1 MAFLFAATDS
11 SLWIHFLCILF
22 TGYVM
27 LLINNNNALLRIY
40 SRLPSSIFLI
50 LSTMVTCL
58 SKSLEANIVQAF
70 FALHLLALFHAYQD
84 KRGMGTVCASF
95 IMLGAASTL
104 FVQVLFFLPF
114 SWLILL
120 ARMQA
125 ASLKNFL
132 ASIIGLLVPYWFWTA
147 YTVYTGDY
155 TRVVDHLVSIA
166 TFQPLC
172 QGILQ
177 PSLLVNLVFVALT
190 GLVAIAHFYRY
201 SFHESIR
208 VRMMFYSFILLF
220 LLTLVFIVLQPLHSP
235 YLLRLLIV
243 TASPIVAH
251 YFTFT
256 KSRVTN
262 WHFIASIIII
272 LLLTVSNAW
281 ML

>member
-11 SLWIHFLCILF
+11 SLWLHFLCILF

-27 LLINNNNALLRIY
+27 LLINNNNALIRIY
-40 SRLPSSIFLI
+40 SRMPSSIFLA
-50 LSTMVTCL
+50 LATMVTCL
-58 SKSLEANIVQAF
+58 GKSLEANIVQAL
-70 FALHLLALFHAYQD
+70 FALHLLMLFRAYQN
-84 KRGMGTVCASF
+84 KRGMGDVCASF

-114 SWLILL
+114 SWLILVV
-120 ARMQA
+120 RMQA
-125 ASLKNFL
+125 PSLKNFV
-132 ASIIGLLVPYWFWTA
+132 ASIIGVLVPYWFWTA
-147 YTVYTGDY
+147 YSINAGDY
-155 TRVVDHLVSIA
+155 THVIDHFVSIA

-172 QGILQ
+172 QGIFL
-177 PSLLVNLVFVALT
+177 PSLIVNLVFVALT

-201 SFHESIR
+201 SFRESIR
-208 VRMMFYSFILLF
+208 VRMIFYSLILMF
-220 LLTLVFIVLQPLHSP
+220 LLTLVFLVLQPTHSP
-235 YLLRLLIV
+235 CLLRMLIV

-262 WHFIASIIII
+262 WHFIATIIII
-272 LLLTVSNAW
+272 LLLTVCNAW